1 MRFHLGLRGKLMV
14 VSLCSV
20 IVAVGGVIFIN
31 AQLAQRAFTQWFA
44 EEVTTL
50 AKEFAADFGGAEALD
65 DRDTLI
71 QKIYQIQEARPEV
84 QHISIF
90 VRSTDNEWQLAAT
103 DADPPTARL
112 GRQDVANLMR
122 DRTRVDIQTRPDD
135 RLWVATTPIRDET
148 SITGALR
155 IAISGQVAQEDW
167 AKARR
172 QILLIL
178 TSTVLVVGVALTIF
192 MQHAVYRPIKG
203 LVNAMQQ
210 AQTGSLAVAVVPRG
224 HDELVQL
231 TEHFNRMVQRIQQ
244 DSTEKEQ
251 LLFQIQRFN
260 EALQARVREATQ
272 ALAQRNVELQ
282 HVNEALFHSQRQLS
296 QWERL
301 AGMVYQSAA
310 IAHEMGTPLH
320 SIVGHLHLL
329 LTDAQLPEES
339 RRRLKIIES
348 QIDRISETLHAMLA
362 SAKQPTPQLISLDL
376 NALVR
381 EVLQLTSP
389 GMARHHV
396 DLHMRLQAD
405 LPLVLADPNQLQQ
418 VFLNL
423 IANALDAMPTGGE
436 LTVETASADADA
448 ASTTQV
454 LVRIRDTGSG
464 IAPQHLHKLF
474 TPFFTTKNAGQG
486 TGIGLAVC
494 RQIIHAHGGSI
505 EVQSQ
510 PGVGSTFT
518 LSLLT
523 PQSKVEKP

>member
-31 AQLAQRAFTQWFA
+31 TQLAQRAFTQWFA

-50 AKEFAADFGGAEALD
+50 AKEVAADFGGAEALD

-90 VRSTDNEWQLAAT
+90 VRSADNEWQLAAT
-103 DADPPTARL
+103 DADPPTVRL
-112 GRQDVANLMR
+112 GRQDVASLMR
-122 DRTRVDIQTRPDD
+122 DRTRVDIQTRPED
-135 RLWVATTPIRDET
+135 RLWVATT
-148 SITGALR
+148 
-155 IAISGQVAQEDW
+155 
-167 AKARR
+167 
-172 QILLIL
+172 
-178 TSTVLVVGVALTIF
+178 
-192 MQHAVYRPIKG
+192 
-203 LVNAMQQ
+203 
-210 AQTGSLAVAVVPRG
+210 
-224 HDELVQL
+224 
-231 TEHFNRMVQRIQQ
+231 
-244 DSTEKEQ
+244 
-251 LLFQIQRFN
+251 
-260 EALQARVREATQ
+260 
-272 ALAQRNVELQ
+272 
-282 HVNEALFHSQRQLS
+282 
-296 QWERL
+296 
-301 AGMVYQSAA
+301 
-310 IAHEMGTPLH
+310 
-320 SIVGHLHLL
+320 
-329 LTDAQLPEES
+329 
-339 RRRLKIIES
+339 
-348 QIDRISETLHAMLA
+348 
-362 SAKQPTPQLISLDL
+362 L

-436 LTVETASADADA
+436 LSVETASAAVDV

-464 IAPQHLHKLF
+464 IAPEHLHKLF

-494 RQIIHAHGGSI
+494 RQIMHAHGGNI
-505 EVQSQ
+505 EAQSQ

-518 LSLLT
+518 LSLPT
-523 PQSKVEKP
+523 PQSKVEKL